1 MTKMVCVDYLVV
13 GAGPAGLQTAF
24 FLDRNN
30 RSYLVLEAKDRAG
43 SFFDQFPRHGRLISI
58 NKVHTGYS
66 DRESQLRYDWNSLL
80 CDDDSLA
87 FTNYSD
93 QYFASAR
100 TYAQYLR
107 DYAERMDLNIRYNCP
122 VKSVSRGEPE
132 GTYYVQTTTGETYH
146 CKRLI
151 IATGLWD
158 PWTPD
163 IPGIEL
169 GENYVDFSLEP
180 SDYADQ
186 KVLIIGKGN
195 SGFEMA
201 NWITSATRVTHVC
214 SPHSVKMAWKT
225 HFFGHL
231 RAVNNDFLDT
241 YILKGQNSVLDAEI
255 LSIQKEDGEYVV
267 DIMFTHA
274 EGQRSQFAYDR
285 VLVCT
290 GFKWNHSYFADD
302 CKPESTECGR
312 LPKMTSSWESTNLPN
327 VFFAGTLMQM
337 RDRHKTMSN
346 VLHGFRYNIKCLSA
360 IFGERYEN
368 EAWPSER
375 LDRCPTAIAAKIAE
389 RVSTNAGLMHQPG
402 FLSDVMLLREDHAEY
417 LETVAVDF
425 ARDSRFAQAADCFVI
440 TMEYGDTLD
449 DFLSVNREPD
459 PEKAYND
466 FYLHPRIQH
475 WQYGKKVAEHH
486 MSESLENE
494 WRLDKHPGRKPL
506 IRKMGFHGQDDSSQF
521 QHLHRNKLIDF
532 LEKRLAEGAS
542 VVHQAG

>member
-1 MTKMVCVDYLVV
+1 MTEKMYVDYLIV
-13 GAGPAGLQTAF
+13 GAGPAGLQAGY
-24 FLDRNN
+24 FLDRTG
-30 RSYLVLEAKDRAG
+30 RDYVVLEASDRAG
-43 SFFDQFPRHGRLISI
+43 SFFDKYPRHGKLISI
-58 NKVHTGYS
+58 NKVHTGYT

-87 FTNYSD
+87 FTNYAD
-93 QYFASAR
+93 EYFASAR
-100 TYAQYLR
+100 TYAKYLR
-107 DYAERMDLNIRYNCP
+107 DYASRMKINIQYHSP
-122 VKSVSRGEPE
+122 VTSITHGAQL
-132 GTYYVQTTTGETYH
+132 GTYDVIVGGDQQYT

-169 GENYVDFSLEP
+169 GENYVEFSLDP
-180 SDYADQ
+180 NDYAGQ
-186 KVLIIGKGN
+186 KVLILGKGN

-214 SPHSVKMAWKT
+214 SPNPVKMAWKT

-255 LSIQKEDGEYVV
+255 LKICKEDDEYVV
-267 DIMFTHA
+267 DLQFTHA
-274 EGQRSQFAYDR
+274 EGQVSQFAYDR
-285 VLVCT
+285 ILVCT
-290 GFKWNHSYFADD
+290 GFQWNHSYFADD

-312 LPKMTSSWESTNLPN
+312 LPKMTSAWESTNLQN
-327 VFFAGTLMQM
+327 VYFAGTLMQM

-346 VLHGFRYNIKCLSA
+346 VLHGFRYNIKSLSA
-360 IFGERYEN
+360 ILGERYEQQ
-368 EAWPSER
+368 AWPSQCLEK
-375 LDRCPTAIAAKIAE
+375 CPETIAAKIAE

-402 FLSDVMLLREDHAEY
+402 FLCDVLLIHDDDAEY
-417 LETVAVDF
+417 LETVAVAF
-425 ARDSRFAQAADCFVI
+425 AKESRFARERDCFVI

-449 DFLSVNREPD
+449 DFLAVRREPD

-475 WQYGKKVAEHH
+475 WRYGEKIAEHH

-494 WRLDKHPGRKPL
+494 WRLQQHPGQKPL
-506 IRKMGFHGQDDSSQF
+506 IRKMGFHGQEDGSQF
-521 QHLHRNKLIDF
+521 QQTHRSKLVDF
-532 LEKRLAEGAS
+532 IKKQLAEIEILAS
-542 VVHQAG
+542 NAT